1 MKNTVPIESD
11 KISTISNNPT
21 QMGIADTILIDKHK
35 SHNPS
40 RQNKTKRLTKKGD
53 PNIEELKQQIEHS
66 SSVIKSLE
74 LKVNNLEQ
82 TNFLLRQNLQNNEI
96 LSNQEEGRNSAT
108 ILDNET
114 QHVHL
119 SIEKKLEKMELNNRI
134 SQIEQTQQLIQL
146 QIQQQQMATSI
157 YLAQQQQ
164 QLMQI
169 SNMTYYQKVV
179 PTPLSHFGVPMN
191 FTHIPPPPPPPMGFV
206 PRMNL
211 NQTSNLQINTAVPNY
226 QTVSDSVPNTMEQNT
241 IKCYG
246 TKTAPKDR
254 FDSTEQTSQT
264 IERQTLS
271 QNCAKNDK
279 ECYIVESTIPA
290 TVLEKHV
297 TGHPLIM
304 RKKQDIPRMHSTP
317 RRVSFDT
324 NNKQDL
330 NCDIKQPRNVNAVEK
345 AARHTLS
352 PKHFLSVGRATT
364 RTDRIPPQCLNKS
377 Q

>member
-1 MKNTVPIESD
+1 M
-11 KISTISNNPT
+11 
-21 QMGIADTILIDKHK
+21 
-35 SHNPS
+35 
-40 RQNKTKRLTKKGD
+40 
-53 PNIEELKQQIEHS
+53 
-66 SSVIKSLE
+66 IKSLE

-114 QHVHL
+114 QNVHL

-191 FTHIPPPPPPPMGFV
+191 FTHIPPPLPPPMGFV

-211 NQTSNLQINTAVPNY
+211 NQT
-226 QTVSDSVPNTMEQNT
+226 
-241 IKCYG
+241 
-246 TKTAPKDR
+246 
-254 FDSTEQTSQT
+254 F
-264 IERQTLS
+264 
-271 QNCAKNDK
+271 
-279 ECYIVESTIPA
+279 
-290 TVLEKHV
+290 
-297 TGHPLIM
+297 
-304 RKKQDIPRMHSTP
+304 
-317 RRVSFDT
+317 
-324 NNKQDL
+324 
-330 NCDIKQPRNVNAVEK
+330 
-345 AARHTLS
+345 
-352 PKHFLSVGRATT
+352 
-364 RTDRIPPQCLNKS
+364 
-377 Q
+377 